1 MKKNYLF
8 KAMLFVAAAVLFGAC
23 GDKEEDTP
31 DFSSTPTNLDGTR
44 WELNISQEENGMV
57 MTMLYSIE
65 FTDKEATANMGPT
78 TYVMPYTYTTGERDG
93 EVYGIGELTD
103 IEEEFEIHI
112 DSLFIGS
119 MPGAML
125 RVK

>member
-1 MKKNYLF
+1 
-8 KAMLFVAAAVLFGAC
+8 MLFVAAAVLFGAC

-44 WELNISQEENGMV
+44 WELNVSEEENGTV
-57 MTMLYSIE
+57 MTMQYSIE
-65 FTDKEATANMGPT
+65 FTDKDATASMGPT
-78 TYVMPYTYTTGERDG
+78 TFVSPYTYTTEEIDG
-93 EVYGIGELTD
+93 EVYGIGELTGM
-103 IEEEFEIHI
+103 ESEFEIHI

-119 MPGAML
+119 LPGAML